1 MLLQFT
7 CNFFFYFNIAKTYKY
22 TPLTK
27 YFRRLYDIIP
37 VFNSI
42 HAARKSRQKVHAG
55 NKIRSNVHLLLKLRH
70 KVKEIWLGITQ
81 KPHQHRLSVPVVYV
95 AIDRNI
101 QMVFIEKKLR
111 KPLFIADCWFSQMQ
125 SGCRIGAWN
134 IYTWKPYAVMRRVC
148 IQINIFIYGSQLP
161 YVPWLCVA
169 FHCIALYCTCIEG
182 SNPRLAWS

>member
-1 MLLQFT
+1 MISLAYKAFESLVTVKLSKSSTSKSFSAFT
-7 CNFFFYFNIAKTYKY
+7 Y
-22 TPLTK
+22 
-27 YFRRLYDIIP
+27 
-37 VFNSI
+37 VFL
-42 HAARKSRQKVHAG
+42 HW
-55 NKIRSNVHLLLKLRH
+55 SNVHLLLKLRH

-81 KPHQHRLSVPVVYV
+81 KPHQHRLSVLVVYV

-101 QMVFIEKKLR
+101 QMVFIKKKLR
-111 KPLFIADCWFSQMQ
+111 KPLFIADYWFSQIQ

-134 IYTWKPYAVMRRVC
+134 IYTWKPYAVMRRVY

-182 SNPRLAWS
+182 HNPRLAWS